1 MLPISGSSARIPQYT
16 HGSSSAFIFAWIIW
30 LTYLACM
37 AAEIQAV
44 LQYTNFYIQDLTNPD
59 GSLTVRGYSAAI
71 IIALFVCVVNTYS
84 LRWLIRANTALTLL
98 KLAIPIFIVSVILIH
113 FFSPDRVLGVHHGGF
128 LPLGWHGVLSA
139 ISAGGIVFAFNG
151 FKQAAEMA
159 GEAKNPHI
167 TVPLAIIGSILI
179 CLILFLL
186 LQVALLTSLNDSNLL
201 QGWQNLYL
209 KGHNSP
215 FASIV
220 SQDKLDW
227 LNPILYVGAIVA
239 PLAAG
244 LMYCASA
251 ARTMYGISKNGFMPK
266 IFQYLTPHGNPI
278 AAITL
283 NFFLC
288 LSVFAP
294 LPGWNSIAGFL
305 TSLFAMTYIIGPVCF
320 VALRQQLPYQY
331 RPLKLPLGYAWA
343 LIAFYICTLLAYWS
357 GWMINLKMTII
368 LIVGYGLFLGY
379 HWTRGKKS
387 TFKLD
392 FMSSLWLWTFLLGLD
407 FFSYMGNFG
416 GGKNILSW
424 PEEMIGL
431 FIFSI
436 FNLWLARAFCLP
448 AEETQKHID
457 ELNLSHH
464 H

>member
-1 MLPISGSSARIPQYT
+1 MRVCVAMGYLPPLAFFGSAFEAFLVVLLAALSLPLLLAPLLPLSLPFSPPLEAARLAPCFSPRSCVRLPAIALRSSA
-16 HGSSSAFIFAWIIW
+16 
-30 LTYLACM
+30 
-37 AAEIQAV
+37 V
-44 LQYTNFYIQDLTNPD
+44 
-59 GSLTVRGYSAAI
+59 
-71 IIALFVCVVNTYS
+71 
-84 LRWLIRANTALTLL
+84 
-98 KLAIPIFIVSVILIH
+98 
-113 FFSPDRVLGVHHGGF
+113 
-128 LPLGWHGVLSA
+128 
-139 ISAGGIVFAFNG
+139 
-151 FKQAAEMA
+151 
-159 GEAKNPHI
+159 
-167 TVPLAIIGSILI
+167 
-179 CLILFLL
+179 
-186 LQVALLTSLNDSNLL
+186 
-201 QGWQNLYL
+201 
-209 KGHNSP
+209 
-215 FASIV
+215 
-220 SQDKLDW
+220 
-227 LNPILYVGAIVA
+227 
-239 PLAAG
+239 
-244 LMYCASA
+244 YCASA